1 MKRLMFLSCTFAV
14 VAAVHS
20 QTSPAFAPVSS
31 AVLVPENLGLGLKQL
46 VELYQ
51 HDENQARS
59 RINSARSIMSDASGR
74 VVVNIYLNGN
84 TPPAEITA
92 QLVDLGLEIM
102 AVDSHWRSGVI
113 SAWLPISQ
121 GLPVANLAGIQS
133 VMLAPRPVRYLGV
146 VTAESSVV
154 EHALEVN
161 TPGVVTAQGI
171 LGRGISVG
179 IVSDSYD
186 GATGVPRASVG
197 VAAGDLPGPGNPDG
211 YTQPVVVLNDDTSSF
226 AADEGRAMAE
236 IVHDIAPAAKICFSA
251 VGSTQATMAAS
262 IRNLR
267 TSPATL
273 CDVIVDDIG
282 FPDEPFFSDGMIAQA
297 VEDVAM
303 STSLPGKKVA
313 YFSAAGNSN
322 NRGYSADAN
331 IITSAAAQPYRG
343 NLRLTQV
350 PSAFYAGGFHNLGS
364 TASPVIAMQ
373 VTTDVDP
380 AEIVFQWDDPF
391 GGGVTTDYNLLVF
404 DESGN
409 YLASVSGRD
418 NSFSTGQPLEIV
430 DLNANTTY
438 QLVISL
444 RSSNPPTARHL
455 RLISFGG
462 GLITGPYL
470 TDNVISLFGHA
481 AAADANSVAAYTYNN
496 APDRV
501 PNYNPGKS
509 NPPPGPY
516 EPAPE
521 SFNAKGGNL
530 PFYFNA
536 QGQRLASPEIRLKP
550 DFAAADGV
558 DTSFFPSDAGADYD
572 NDGYPNFFG
581 TSAAAPN
588 AAAFA
593 ALMLEA
599 AGGPNSLSPAQVRSI
614 LQQTANAHDVDPSYS
629 KAVASGGTANVQ
641 VTGTG
646 DDSNESATSPT
657 FFSLTFNG
665 QAGETLHQLTIDL
678 STTPLVFDQRADLGF
693 PFSVGQNS
701 GGVSISPSFS
711 PDLRILTLDFG
722 NTFTSGKTISFGV
735 DRDLAAINAGGN
747 SADLLAG
754 ADIAA
759 LIDTGQTLYGAFAN
773 QLGKSFV
780 PTEGYGLADAKA
792 VVQAIVGKGPAVAGV
807 PVNLSTRGTVG
818 KGDDVLIGGLIIDG
832 SAAKKVIIRALGP
845 SIPVPGALADPTLEL
860 HDGNGTKLAA
870 DDNWQDDPDQAAKIQ
885 ATTIPP
891 TDPRESALVES
902 LPPGG
907 YTAIVRGAGNTTGV
921 ALVEVYDLDNQ
932 PAPSRLA
939 NIATRGI
946 VQTGDNVMIAGFI
959 LNNNPATI
967 VVRAIGPSLAAA
979 GVPGALADPALEIHD
994 GQGNLIGS
1002 NDNWQQNAFQA
1013 VQIQG
1018 IGLPPTSPL
1027 ESAITTT
1034 LNAGNYTAVVRGARG
1049 TTGVALVEVYDLP

>member
-1 MKRLMFLSCTFAV
+1 MKKLIFLLCTFAV

-20 QTSPAFAPVSS
+20 QTSPAFAPVSNPL
-31 AVLVPENLGLGLKQL
+31 LVPDNLGLGLKQL
-46 VELYQ
+46 VQLFQ
-51 HDENQARS
+51 QDQIQLQT
-59 RINSARSIMSDASGR
+59 RITSSRSIMSDVSGR
-74 VVVNIYLNGN
+74 VVVNIYLNGS
-84 TPPAEITA
+84 TPTAEVTA
-92 QLVDLGLEIM
+92 KLVDLGLEIM

-121 GLPVANLAGIQS
+121 AIPVANLAGVLS

-161 TPGVVTAQGI
+161 TPGVLSPQGI

-179 IVSDSYD
+179 LVSDSYD
-186 GATGVPRASVG
+186 GAAATPRASVG
-197 VAAGDLPGPGNPDG
+197 VASGDLPGPGNPDG
-211 YTQPVVVLNDDTSSF
+211 YTQPVVVLSDDTSSQ
-226 AADEGRAMAE
+226 ASDEGRAMAE

-273 CDVIVDDIG
+273 CDLIVDDIG

-297 VEDVAM
+297 VEDVVT

-404 DESGN
+404 DQSGN
-409 YLASVSGRD
+409 YLMSVSGTD
-418 NSFSTGQPLEIV
+418 NSFATSEPLEIV

-444 RSSNPPTARHL
+444 RSAAPPTARHL
-455 RLISFGG
+455 RLISFGQ
-462 GLITGPYL
+462 GLITGPYF

-496 APDRV
+496 MPDRV
-501 PNYNPGKS
+501 PNYNPSKS

-550 DFAAADGV
+550 EFAAADGV
-558 DTSFFPSDAGADYD
+558 DTSFFPSGAGADYD

-599 AGGPNSLSPAQVRSI
+599 AGGPASLSPAQVRSI

-629 KAVASGGTANVQ
+629 TAVASGGTASVQ
-641 VTGTG
+641 VTATG

-657 FFSLTFNG
+657 FFNLTFNG
-665 QAGETLHQLTIDL
+665 QAGETFHQLTIDL
-678 STTPLVFDQRADLGF
+678 SNTPLVFDQRADLGF
-693 PFSVGQNS
+693 PFTVGQNS

-722 NTFTSGKTISFGV
+722 NTFTPGKTISFGV
-735 DRDLAAINAGGN
+735 DRDLAAISAGGN

-754 ADIAA
+754 ADISAVVDA
-759 LIDTGQTLYGAFAN
+759 GQTLYGAFAN

-780 PTEGYGLADAKA
+780 PTEGYGLVDAKA
-792 VVQAIVGKGPAVAGV
+792 AVQAIVGKGPAVAGV

-818 KGDDVLIGGLIIDG
+818 TGDDVLIGGLIIDG
-832 SAAKKVIIRALGP
+832 RAAKKVIIRALGP
-845 SIPVPGALADPTLEL
+845 SIPVPGPLADPTLEL
-860 HDGNGTKLAA
+860 HDGNGTKLGA
-870 DDNWQDDPDQAAKIQ
+870 DDNWQDDPDQAAKIR

-1049 TTGVALVEVYDLP
+1049 TTGVALVEVYDLQ